1 MNNNIVN
8 FKRPQIFIDKE
19 CLTCNKKFL
28 ISKFSKKDHLKKFC
42 SRSCGAIFNN
52 KKRVLTEESKNKI
65 KKSILNRIK
74 KIGIWGAMKPEL
86 PIFEKKCI
94 YCSKLFLPNKK
105 QKNRK
110 TCSTSCYKHY
120 KINNM
125 PKSLGGYREGSGRS
139 KHGYYKG
146 IYCGST
152 YELCWVIYSLDNNI
166 KFTRFP
172 SFLEKDG
179 LKYYPDFLLDDKKTI
194 IEIKGYEN
202 KESVDRKTKLA
213 ESFGYV
219 VNVLRKK
226 ELKHIFDYVTIK
238 YNTKKFETLYDQY
251 KPKHDYVCTNCGN
264 GFSRDRKLKTI
275 NKFCSV
281 KCSSHYNGIRN
292 IKNYRDTFK
301 FYNKQIKIKRKL
313 TKKQAIQIFNEKKSY
328 KHLALEYNV
337 SKATIYQIKNKKIY
351 QWIHN

>member
-52 KKRVLTEESKNKI
+52 KKRVLSDEWKNKI
-65 KKSILNRIK
+65 KTSILKRIK
-74 KIGIWGAMKPEL
+74 NVGIWGFINPPKPISERICIECSQKFL
-86 PIFEKKCI
+86 PPKKCR
-94 YCSKLFLPNKK
+94 
-105 QKNRK
+105 NRK
-110 TCSTSCYKHY
+110 TCSSECHVKY
-120 KINNM
+120 KIKHL
-125 PKSLGGYREGSGRS
+125 PRCSGGYREGSGRS
-139 KHGYYKG
+139 KHGHYKG

-152 YELCWVIYSLDNNI
+152 YELCWVIYNLDHGI

-281 KCSSHYNGIRN
+281 KCSGHYNGINR
-292 IKNYRDTFK
+292 FE
-301 FYNKQIKIKRKL
+301 KI
-313 TKKQAIQIFNEKKSY
+313 TSPTGIEPAI
-328 KHLALEYNV
+328 
-337 SKATIYQIKNKKIY
+337 TG
-351 QWIHN
+351 